1 MILSLFQT
9 FLDTNLH
16 KCKIA
21 RIGVLKNV
29 NVVLCGMKDINLI
42 KKRINILGVH
52 ISYNK
57 KNQDNFN
64 FTKTIKN

>member
-1 MILSLFQT
+1 MILSLFRA
-9 FLDTNLH
+9 FLDPNLH

-42 KKRINILGVH
+42 KKRINILGAH
-52 ISYNK
+52 ISYKK